1 MFDLQEVAALLHI
14 HEKALGHP
22 KLKPLADAAQMQLE
36 AVAEDTA
43 KKLAAA
49 KAEAAKK
56 AEAEAAKNAAAKEDE
71 ADTDADK
78 KHYAEQAA
86 KAKQQSSV
94 AVGRRL

>member
-49 KAEAAKK
+49 KAEAAK
-56 AEAEAAKNAAAKEDE
+56 NAAAKEDE
-71 ADTDADK
+71 PDTDADK

-94 AVGRRL
+94 AAGRRL